1 MLDIL
6 EQMYPQ
12 KEYIDIELL
21 GVDLLDDLGIEPLD
35 YKLRM
40 QKDKRYNTW
49 VTEVNGW
56 VKNRID
62 YTQRPRSW
70 GQYVTEIDAIR
81 TDVNKLIEQTIRL
94 IDDIYKKGR
103 YTKERWKRIEE
114 QIDVFR
120 RHIFAENHLPISA
133 VIHIVFTQKGKII

>member
-40 QKDKRYNTW
+40 HKDRRYNTW
-49 VTEVNGW
+49 VSEVNGW
-56 VKNRID
+56 VKIRID
-62 YTQRPRSW
+62 YTQRPESW
-70 GQYVTEIDAIR
+70 GQYVAEVDEIR
-81 TDVNKLIEQTIRL
+81 TDVNELIEQTIRL
-94 IDDIYKKGR
+94 IDDIYKK
-103 YTKERWKRIEE
+103 E
-114 QIDVFR
+114 D
-120 RHIFAENHLPISA
+120 LPKKDGSESKA
-133 VIHIVFTQKGKII
+133 VSVYLECTHSLKIIFRFLQ

>member
-40 QKDKRYNTW
+40 HKDRRYNSW
-49 VTEVNGW
+49 VSEVNGW
-56 VKNRID
+56 S
-62 YTQRPRSW
+62 RS
-70 GQYVTEIDAIR
+70 E
-81 TDVNKLIEQTIRL
+81 LIIPNARNLGGSMWQKSMKSEQMLT
-94 IDDIYKKGR
+94 
-103 YTKERWKRIEE
+103 
-114 QIDVFR
+114 
-120 RHIFAENHLPISA
+120 N
-133 VIHIVFTQKGKII
+133 